1 MIELLQDQ
9 PLFRLLLVLSIGVA
23 FAVYTRLHLV
33 GGGSVTGGYIALL
46 LILSAWST
54 LLGTIVVTGL
64 TLAVM
69 RGVLLRVLGIP
80 RSWQF
85 VLSVLVGSV
94 LTAVLDAVV
103 PPWISLGEPLGLAVS
118 FGAFVI
124 PGMLA
129 YDIAHQG
136 LSRTLLAVGL
146 VSGVTLLASV
156 PLFVLLHEL
165 PTATA
170 LSVPIVEGIPFGLV
184 HFAAVAT
191 IVIGAVLRF
200 WFNWRSGGFIG
211 ALFIVEFFSV
221 QAFLAVGLAAL
232 ATQGVMWMLEHRV
245 VFTMRQRSMIAMML
259 GALVAWAGLYW
270 GSAVGWLPAE
280 EANLYTLSP
289 LLATGLLAADMGR
302 SGSDTLRSL
311 LGMGVA
317 AASLAILVG
326 VAERYGLWWGALG
339 ICIVALGFIPAALSL
354 RQPWRAAEA
363 SGKARLV
370 ALGRNPGPVAPPA

>member
-317 AASLAILVG
+317 AASLAVLVW

>member
-9 PLFRLLLVLSIGVA
+9 ALFRLLLVLSIGVA

-33 GGGSVTGGYIALL
+33 GGGSVAGGYIAILVV
-46 LILSAWST
+46 LSAWST

-69 RGVLLRVLGIP
+69 RGVLLRILGIP

-94 LTAVLDAVV
+94 LTAVLDAIV
-103 PPWISLGEPLGLAVS
+103 PPWISLGEPLGLAVT

-129 YDIAHQG
+129 YDVAHQG
-136 LSRTLLAVGL
+136 FARTMLALGLVTGITLLIC
-146 VSGVTLLASV
+146 V
-156 PLFVLLHEL
+156 PLFLLMHQL
-165 PTATA
+165 PTATDPA
-170 LSVPIVEGIPFGLV
+170 VPIVEGIPLGLI
-184 HFAAVAT
+184 HFAAVAV
-191 IVIGAVLRF
+191 IVVGAVLRF

-211 ALFIVEFFSV
+211 ALFIVEFFSIE
-221 QAFLAVGLAAL
+221 AFIAVGLAAL
-232 ATQGVMWMLEHRV
+232 ATQGCMWVLERRV
-245 VFTMRQRSMIAMML
+245 VFTMRQRSMVAMML

-270 GSAVGWLPAE
+270 GGAIGWVPAQ

-302 SGSDTLRSL
+302 TGSDTLRSL

-317 AASLAILVG
+317 AATLSVLVW
-326 VAERYGLWWGALG
+326 VAENYGLWWGTLG
-339 ICIVALGFIPAALSL
+339 VCVVALGFIPAALAL

-363 SGKARLV
+363 SGKVRLV
-370 ALGRNPGPVAPPA
+370 ALGRDPGPVAPPA